1 MKKKHRIFSVI
12 FVLLLVVGSVVLIRN
27 PYKSYYK
34 KETPVT
40 NKEAVEALVN
50 MTGYPAGEGIIV
62 AKSIEDI
69 MSNEYCTIEVSK
81 ENIESTRTYLIKDKS
96 ESGNFN
102 SKVGRKYYF
111 SQVHES
117 YCGNFDL
124 WGDFLYLTRQI
135 YWNLKDTSYGEWC
148 VVELDSGER
157 VYVLVDL
164 ALLDIREN
172 KKIKLP
178 IGKVVE
184 NYNMGRPSNEYE
196 QFDVDQ
202 SNSNWYIDMVGYWE
216 EDEVGDISVTTWLL
230 LFFLLDLPLAIY
242 LAYKYIEKKG
252 Y

>member
-12 FVLLLVVGSVVLIRN
+12 FVLLLVVGSVILVRN

-34 KETPVT
+34 KATPVT

-50 MTGYPAGEGIIV
+50 MAGYPAGEGIIV

-117 YCGNFDL
+117 YCENFDL

-148 VVELDSGER
+148 VVELESGES

-164 ALLDIREN
+164 ALLDIKDN

-184 NYNMGRPSNEYE
+184 NYNMGRPSKEYE

-216 EDEVGDISVTTWLL
+216 EDEVGDIIVTTWLML
-230 LFFLLDLPLAIY
+230 IFLLELPLAIY